1 MEDFMLPC
9 LNKKFFGVECLGCG
23 LQRSIS
29 LLVQGEFTAAFV
41 MYPAV
46 YPLLSLLIFVGVNF
60 FYPVKFYGKIVAILG
75 GLTALVMV
83 ISYLLKYL

>member
-29 LLVQGEFTAAFV
+29 LLIQGEFTAAFV

-60 FYPVKFYGKIVAILG
+60 FYQVKFYGKIVAILG

-83 ISYLLKYL
+83 VSYLLKYL

>member
-29 LLVQGEFTAAFV
+29 LLIQGEFTAAFV

-60 FYPVKFYGKIVAILG
+60 FTQLNFTEKL
-75 GLTALVMV
+75 
-83 ISYLLKYL
+83 

>member
-23 LQRSIS
+23 LQRAVV
-29 LLVQGEFTAAFV
+29 LLAKGEFAAAFI

-46 YPLLSLLIFVGVNF
+46 YPLVSLLALVVFNF
-60 FYPVKFYGKIVAILG
+60 FKPVPFYARITTALG
-75 GLTALVMV
+75 ILTAVTMV
-83 ISYLLKYL
+83 VSYIVKHT